1 MERDRGNIEPKK
13 IQEFADLRGKE
24 VLEIGCGDGR
34 ISRFLAK
41 AAKRLTAIDPDAK
54 AIEKAKLK
62 TADADFRVGSGE
74 SLEFGNEA
82 FDIVVFTLS
91 LHHQDAAKAVAEA
104 RRVLRKN
111 GQLLIIEPAHDGEV
125 QKLFN
130 LLRSERHD
138 LKNALETIRKSAF
151 FPEREETFFTTWSF
165 ADREELYQRYFEHYG
180 APRDER
186 IIYEINSFLGA
197 KINEK
202 PIILSDK
209 LLIFSLRKK

>member
-13 IQEFADLRGKE
+13 IQQFADLRGKE

-34 ISRFLAK
+34 ISQFLAK

-54 AIEKAKLK
+54 AIEKAKSK
-62 TADADFRVGSGE
+62 ITNADFRVGSGE

-91 LHHQDAAKAVAEA
+91 LHHQDATKAIAEA

-111 GQLLIIEPAHDGEV
+111 GQLLIIEPAQDGEV
-125 QKLFN
+125 QRLFH
-130 LLRSERHD
+130 LLRNERLD
-138 LKNALETIRKSAF
+138 LKNALDAVSKSAF
-151 FPEREETFFTTWSF
+151 FLEREETFFTTWSF
-165 ADREELYQRYFEHYG
+165 EDIEELHQRYFEHYG
-180 APRDER
+180 LPRDER
-186 IIYEINSFLGA
+186 IIRGINSFLGA
-197 KINEK
+197 KINER
-202 PIILSDK
+202 PIVLSDK